1 MGLTRNVRGGAAL
14 ATAAA
19 ATVLLGGCG
28 PPSEAPSAA
37 PTSTPPTTESP
48 EPVGPAG
55 DAAPDALAGFSC
67 GPDDTGSWVAT
78 GTLINSGADRADFI
92 VTVLV
97 AGPTSTSAQAKRQ
110 VLSLAGGESTPL
122 ELTSLPVPVEGEL
135 SCQAQV
141 VQRS

>member
-1 MGLTRNVRGGAAL
+1 MGLIRTVRGAAAL

-19 ATVLLGGCG
+19 ATVALVGCG
-28 PPSEAPSAA
+28 PPSETPSAA
-37 PTSTPPTTESP
+37 PTTSPPTTAAP
-48 EPVGPAG
+48 GPVGPAG
-55 DAAPDALAGFSC
+55 EPVPDALAGFSC
-67 GPDDTGSWVAT
+67 GPDDAGTWVAT
-78 GTLINSGADRADFI
+78 GTLTNSSADRADFV

-110 VLSLAGGESTPL
+110 VLTLAGGESKPV

-141 VQRS
+141 VRRS